1 LNRNKRSTDKK
12 RVYILGVV
20 ILGIVL
26 LAIITISGASMPA
39 SASNQTT
46 NASTEPSVFSAE
58 PSKTP
63 EIAYISVSE
72 LPETPSPSPS
82 EEPSPTPE
90 PRYGF
95 TDDDIYLLAQL
106 LCGSKN
112 VSGDGEFDIDFA
124 KTVNYF
130 EVSKVLSVVMNRVR
144 SDKFPD
150 TVYDVVMQKNPR
162 QFAVMPANSKK
173 TPSDIA
179 LKTVR
184 DWCEAY
190 DRFDPGVQVC
200 PEAHLYF
207 SGNGRINITR

>member
-1 LNRNKRSTDKK
+1 MKSNKRSTDKK
-12 RVYILGVV
+12 HIYIIAV
-20 ILGIVL
+20 ITLGIMLTAIIL
-26 LAIITISGASMPA
+26 LAGAANPA
-39 SASNQTT
+39 SASDQTT
-46 NASTEPSVFSAE
+46 NPSIEPSVLSTE

-63 EIAYISVSE
+63 EITYITPSE
-72 LPETPSPSPS
+72 APAEPSPSPS
-82 EEPSPTPE
+82 EEPA

-95 TDDDIYLLAQL
+95 TDDDVYLLAQL
-106 LCGSKN
+106 LCGSKK
-112 VSGDGEFDIDFA
+112 VSGDGEYDIDFA
-124 KTVNYF
+124 KKVNYY
-130 EVSKVLSVVMNRVR
+130 EVSKVLCVVMNRVR

-150 TVYDVVMQKNPR
+150 TVYDVIMQHG

-179 LKTVR
+179 LQTVR

-200 PEAHLYF
+200 PEDHLYF